1 MEISINKDTKLSVI
15 FDAVASGR
23 KCTLVVDKPVE
34 TVENFWS
41 GIKHF
46 NKNEFACKCGGRYC
60 GGFPV
65 EISRRVVG
73 VLDTIREYA
82 GKPVVVSSGVR
93 CKNHNKSVGGVENS
107 YHLKGRA
114 ADFSVCGYSAQTTI
128 NIVNTLGFK
137 PIEMYAIDSAYVH
150 IAF

>member
-23 KCTLVVDKPVE
+23 KCTLVVDKP
-34 TVENFWS
+34 VENFWS

-114 ADFSVCGYSAQTTI
+114 ADFTVCGYSAQTTI
-128 NIVNTLGFK
+128 NIVNTLGLK
-137 PIEMYAIDSAYVH
+137 PIELYAIDSAYVH

>member
-65 EISRRVVG
+65 EISRRVVE
-73 VLDTIREYA
+73 VLDTVREYT

-93 CKNHNKSVGGVENS
+93 CENHNKSVGGVWNS
-107 YHLKGRA
+107 YHIKGRA
-114 ADFSVCGYSAQTTI
+114 ADFSVCGYSALATI